1 MKVKNAQNAGA
12 IGVVVANTLGRGPFG
27 MAGVDPTITI
37 PSLGISEANGIVI
50 KTYLSSGQ
58 AVNATMR
65 TTADP
70 ATAEDS
76 YRWLMGEDATA
87 FGGAIR
93 DMWTPTCLG
102 DPGKVSDVEYQCD
115 ASDGGGVHSNSGV
128 PNHGFALLVDGD
140 TFNGQ
145 TVTAIGMVKAAHL
158 YWRAQSVYQVPTT
171 DFVDHA
177 DALEQSCQDLIG
189 QPLTGL

>member
-1 MKVKNAQNAGA
+1 M
-12 IGVVVANTLGRGPFG
+12 
-27 MAGVDPTITI
+27 
-37 PSLGISEANGIVI
+37 
-50 KTYLSSGQ
+50 
-58 AVNATMR
+58 
-65 TTADP
+65 
-70 ATAEDS
+70 
-76 YRWLMGEDATA
+76 
-87 FGGAIR
+87 
-93 DMWTPTCLG
+93 
-102 DPGKVSDVEYQCD
+102 
-115 ASDGGGVHSNSGV
+115 
-128 PNHGFALLVDGD
+128 PNHGYALLVDGG